1 MKRKLTYDNLITIIF
16 LVILLVT
23 LIYNLI
29 FQDGNKIA
37 RILLAITATI
47 VTKIFFSITFLKKS
61 KASYVASILFIIL
74 SMYFGNI
81 INFYEIIPNY
91 DKILHLGSGIIMGF
105 VGIVIYAYFTKGE
118 IKKINPMF
126 MVFFSI
132 MFTIA
137 LAGAWEIW
145 EFTTD
150 QLFGLDSQLNSLIDT
165 MTDIICG
172 TVGGGVALI
181 PIYRFAKGKENRFLK
196 TIINEV
202 SEDNQDK

>member
-37 RILLAITATI
+37 RILLAIAATI

-91 DKILHLGSGIIMGF
+91 DKILHLGSGIIIGF

-118 IKKINPMF
+118 INKINPMF